1 MCLLFIGR
9 VQLSSC
15 KQLSMLASAVDSYQL
30 LMHGLLPGGHEGPL
44 PPPSP
49 PCPPCPPPPSPT
61 SPSTPAPPPIPAACP
76 QGKLYAS
83 SSLPW
88 MAACIHS
95 QYTSTASARYKNSL
109 ARNEE
114 STVITKCDKV
124 NGWKKSKYKSSQFI
138 CQVTCW
144 QSEDSLS
151 MVLYDLRS

>member
-1 MCLLFIGR
+1 MCPLFIGR

-49 PCPPCPPPPSPT
+49 PSPPCPP
-61 SPSTPAPPPIPAACP
+61 TPAPPPIPAACP

-95 QYTSTASARYKNSL
+95 QYTKTASASHKKQSG
-109 ARNEE
+109 EE
-114 STVITKCDKV
+114 
-124 NGWKKSKYKSSQFI
+124 
-138 CQVTCW
+138 
-144 QSEDSLS
+144 
-151 MVLYDLRS
+151 

>member
-1 MCLLFIGR
+1 MCPLFIGR

-49 PCPPCPPPPSPT
+49 PSPPCPPPPSPPCPPCP
-61 SPSTPAPPPIPAACP
+61 SPPSPPIPAACP

-95 QYTSTASARYKNSL
+95 QYTSTDSASYKK
-109 ARNEE
+109 
-114 STVITKCDKV
+114 TVWRGI
-124 NGWKKSKYKSSQFI
+124 KSQ
-138 CQVTCW
+138 
-144 QSEDSLS
+144 
-151 MVLYDLRS
+151 